1 MLKHIK
7 LIIYRIKN
15 NKAFLITYLVLIPLI
30 LAMAVYF
37 TNSISYNMQIGVVGN
52 MKIAESDKIDYVY
65 LDTLPTTSELV
76 LNQYDAILIQARQD
90 IEVISTKG
98 EKYNQAVK
106 LLINGQIESLTNTAN
121 QRGIASNI
129 LGFLMMI
136 ISLLGVQLFKYY
148 FDERSGINKRI
159 LGTSIHCY
167 QYLVSHFI
175 VVFGFLFIPAAVVI
189 CSVIYIFNIVLSI
202 AMWKFLLV
210 LLLLCFFASVFGL
223 IVNVLSRTLEES
235 MMFGNMFAIIGAI
248 VSGAFVKV
256 TDNQVFNTIIQIFPQ
271 KQIMSLLEMLENN
284 IDISYGGL
292 FYVMILTIVLIGL
305 AIIIEKKKL
314 PNR

>member
-98 EKYNQAVK
+98 EEYNQAVK

-121 QRGIASNI
+121 QRGTASNI

>member
-37 TNSISYNMQIGVVGN
+37 TNSISYNIQIGVVGN

-121 QRGIASNI
+121 QRGTASNI

-136 ISLLGVQLFKYY
+136 ILLLGVQLFKYY

>member
-37 TNSISYNMQIGVVGN
+37 TNSISYNIQIGVVGN

-76 LNQYDAILIQARQD
+76 LNQYDAILIQERQD

-98 EKYNQAVK
+98 EEYNQAVK

-121 QRGIASNI
+121 QRGTASNV

-305 AIIIEKKKL
+305 AIIFEKKKL

>member
-37 TNSISYNMQIGVVGN
+37 TNSISYNIQIGVVGN

-76 LNQYDAILIQARQD
+76 LNQYDAILIQERQD

-98 EKYNQAVK
+98 EEYNQAVK

-121 QRGIASNI
+121 QRGTASNI